1 MPVVNFSDPG
11 AVAPHEQGPPGIV
24 VVVAPGPDVVVVVA
38 PGTVVVVAP
47 GTVVVVAPGTVVV
60 LAPAAHGSG
69 EQVPGPMSSPFRC
82 AQSCDEVRTQ
92 VLAGGGGGVFS
103 VTPVSVFSATPV
115 MAPLAEER
123 TQHCVSP
130 GGPAMVVVVAPL
142 TVVVVTLVHGFGS
155 HDPGPWFVPPAASHA
170 SALIT

>member
-1 MPVVNFSDPG
+1 MPVVNCSLPG
-11 AVAPHEQGPPGIV
+11 AVAPHAQGPPPPPGIV
-24 VVVAPGPDVVVVVA
+24 VVVAPGVVVVVA
-38 PGTVVVVAP
+38 PGMV
-47 GTVVVVAPGTVVV
+47 VVV
-60 LAPAAHGSG
+60 LAPGVVVVVATHGSG

-82 AQSCDEVRTQ
+82 AQSCDEVTTQ

-103 VTPVSVFSATPV
+103 VTPVSIFSVTPV

-130 GGPAMVVVVAPL
+130 GGPAMVVVVVL
-142 TVVVVTLVHGFGS
+142 LMVVVVTLVHGFGS